1 MDFKDK
7 ELRLADHAVSSE
19 INEEII
25 VLNIDS
31 GRYIEIKGSGVF
43 IWRIIEKGKISYT
56 ELSIYINEE
65 FGEINSDIKNDL
77 DLFLGQMYDAGLLE
91 FN

>member
-1 MDFKDK
+1 MDFVDK
-7 ELRLADHAVSSE
+7 ELKLVDHAVSSE

-43 IWRIIEKGKISYT
+43 IWRIIERGKISYA

>member
-7 ELRLADHAVSSE
+7 ELKLADHAVSSE

-43 IWRIIEKGKISYT
+43 IWRIIEKGKISYA
-56 ELSIYINEE
+56 ELSIHINEE

>member
-43 IWRIIEKGKISYT
+43 IWRIIQKAKISYT

>member
-43 IWRIIEKGKISYT
+43 IWRIIEKG
-56 ELSIYINEE
+56 
-65 FGEINSDIKNDL
+65 
-77 DLFLGQMYDAGLLE
+77 
-91 FN
+91 

>member
-1 MDFKDK
+1 MYFEDK

-19 INEEII
+19 INGEII

-43 IWRIIEKGKISYT
+43 IWKIIEKGKISYT
-56 ELSIYINEE
+56 ELSIHINEE

-77 DLFLGQMYDAGLLE
+77 DLFLGEMYDAGLLE
-91 FN
+91 SN

>member
-1 MDFKDK
+1 MDFKAK